1 MCVSVGDAW
10 FVSPLQLF
18 RRVVAACGEALAE
31 YDYKLSVSL
40 SGTKQC
46 YN

>member
-1 MCVSVGDAW
+1 MLTSTNQVCVSVGDAW

-18 RRVVAACGEALAE
+18 RRVVAACVEALAE

-40 SGTKQC
+40 E
-46 YN
+46 